1 MSVSRKLATHPI
13 TDTGK
18 DACFSLLMAPS
29 ETPKSLC
36 KKIYILCSQVK
47 TGQTKNTGKPA
58 EPEEEERRRPMKQD
72 ITENERMQRKP
83 RS

>member
-18 DACFSLLMAPS
+18 DACFSLLMVPS

-36 KKIYILCSQVK
+36 KKIYIYYAVKSK
-47 TGQTKNTGKPA
+47 TGQTKDTGKPA
-58 EPEEEERRRPMKQD
+58 EPEEEEAA
-72 ITENERMQRKP
+72 THETGHH
-83 RS
+83 